1 MSLAIKLRQFMGVI
15 VCEHKGFI
23 GNDTGL
29 RDGAGSETEV
39 RYIQEDDEED
49 DVGGGGDERD
59 NGGCEVGEGECGSG
73 EGRESGE
80 WGGGRLGG
88 CCHSCLEEVSW
99 SRMMMIE
106 DFERAGA
113 TSNLTDWGR
122 SAAHGPP
129 DLSIFSAISTV

>member
-39 RYIQEDDEED
+39 RYVQENDEED

-59 NGGCEVGEGECGSG
+59 DGGCEVGEGEWEVTLLDEVEELLGELSVDEG
-73 EGRESGE
+73 EGFG
-80 WGGGRLGG
+80 
-88 CCHSCLEEVSW
+88 
-99 SRMMMIE
+99 I
-106 DFERAGA
+106 
-113 TSNLTDWGR
+113 
-122 SAAHGPP
+122 
-129 DLSIFSAISTV
+129 